1 MASDLIAQIATAPG
15 EAALAV
21 VRVSGPG
28 AIAAVRGVFS
38 PRSGRFAGPRTA
50 MVGLLH
56 SVEATEPVDEV
67 VVTCYP
73 EGASYTGE
81 EMVEVVCHGG
91 RVVVGDVL
99 ELLLSQGARP
109 AAPGEFSKRAYVNG
123 KLDLAQA
130 EAVCDLIRSR
140 TRLAARASL
149 RQLQGGVSRPVRQI
163 RDRLLALA
171 ASIEVTLDFP
181 DEDIVSLGSADLA
194 AHAAPILNDL
204 RRLHDGWSAGRRI
217 RDGVTVALVGRPNT
231 GKSSL
236 LNALLG
242 VERAIVTAVPG
253 TTRDTIEEWLDLAGI
268 PVRLVDTAGLR
279 RAPGDEVER
288 LGIARTEDAIE
299 RSDILVAVFDA
310 SQSLQPEDAALLD
323 SLRDDERPWLA
334 CRNKSDLPSMLGPLP
349 YAPPLGS
356 AETCALSPEGV
367 QPLRTALA
375 NALTSEA
382 TDPGEILLTSA
393 RHADCVR
400 RALRALERAVDGAD
414 SGVPVDLTCQDLR
427 EAAEIL
433 DEILGGSATEDM
445 IDLIFS
451 TFCLGK

>member
-1 MASDLIAQIATAPG
+1 
-15 EAALAV
+15 
-21 VRVSGPG
+21 
-28 AIAAVRGVFS
+28 
-38 PRSGRFAGPRTA
+38 
-50 MVGLLH
+50 
-56 SVEATEPVDEV
+56 
-67 VVTCYP
+67 
-73 EGASYTGE
+73 
-81 EMVEVVCHGG
+81 
-91 RVVVGDVL
+91 
-99 ELLLSQGARP
+99 
-109 AAPGEFSKRAYVNG
+109 
-123 KLDLAQA
+123 
-130 EAVCDLIRSR
+130 
-140 TRLAARASL
+140 
-149 RQLQGGVSRPVRQI
+149 
-163 RDRLLALA
+163 LALA

-367 QPLRTALA
+367 QPLGTALA

>member
-56 SVEATEPVDEV
+56 SVEATEPVDEA

-163 RDRLLALA
+163 RDRLLAFA

-181 DEDIVSLGSADLA
+181 DEDIASLDSADLA
-194 AHAAPILNDL
+194 ARAGPILSDL
-204 RRLHDGWSAGRRI
+204 RCMHEGWSVGRRI

-242 VERAIVTAVPG
+242 VDRAIVTAVPG
-253 TTRDTIEEWLDLAGI
+253 TTRDTVEEWLDLAGI
-268 PVRLVDTAGLR
+268 PVRLVDTAGIR
-279 RAPGDEVER
+279 QVPGDEVEL
-288 LGIARTEDAIE
+288 LGLARTEDAIR

-310 SQSLQPEDAALLD
+310 SQSLQPEDVALLGA
-323 SLRDDERPWLA
+323 LQDDERPWLA
-334 CRNKSDLPSMLGPLP
+334 CRNKSDLRSALGPLP
-349 YAPPLGS
+349 WAPPLGS
-356 AETCALSPEGV
+356 VETCALSPEGV

-382 TDPGEILLTSA
+382 ADPGEILLTSA
-393 RHADCVR
+393 RHADCVL
-400 RALRALERAVDGAD
+400 RALRALERAVDAAD
-414 SGVPVDLTCQDLR
+414 SGVTVDLACQDLR
-427 EAAEIL
+427 EAAETL